1 MGQKI
6 FSNLL
11 KQCISDISIK
21 VPQWYTYFA
30 HSESVILGMLAEDGD
45 ICRRAMDKILELLSE
60 TSATTGME
68 SSTLESNRKE
78 IAW

>member
-1 MGQKI
+1 
-6 FSNLL
+6 
-11 KQCISDISIK
+11 
-21 VPQWYTYFA
+21 
-30 HSESVILGMLAEDGD
+30 MLAEDGD

-78 IAW
+78 IA